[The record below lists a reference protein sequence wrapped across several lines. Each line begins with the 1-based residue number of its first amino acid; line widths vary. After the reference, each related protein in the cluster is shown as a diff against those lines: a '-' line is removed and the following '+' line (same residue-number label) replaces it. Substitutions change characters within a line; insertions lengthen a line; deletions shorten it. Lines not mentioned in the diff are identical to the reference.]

1 MDAGAEILM
10 SPRQKTLALIISTSL
25 LILILELVR
34 RRKLREEYSWLWL
47 LTGLA
52 ILVLSLRYDLLV
64 AVTTLIGAVV
74 PVSALFFFGLILLM
88 LISISYSVRISRLSL
103 QVKNL
108 AQKLTLLEAYLHDA
122 RLQETKDGD

>member
-1 MDAGAEILM
+1 MKPM
-10 SPRQKTLALIISTSL
+10 C
-25 LILILELVR
+25 LV
-34 RRKLREEYSWLWL
+34 
-47 LTGLA
+47 A

-122 RLQETKDGD
+122 RPQETKDGN